1 MLWAPSFRVT
11 LPHEPWLPSVLG
23 ASFWV
28 TSRKNT
34 IITGHSDFTGA
45 TVSSQT
51 EDAPL
56 LLSISQ
62 NARADFYQGRYM
74 FSSAHWV
81 GLQLSGKQ

>member
-1 MLWAPSFRVT
+1 MLWAPSFGVIS
-11 LPHEPWLPSVLG
+11 PHEPRLASVLR

-34 IITGHSDFTGA
+34 IITGPSDFPGA

-51 EDAPL
+51 EV
-56 LLSISQ
+56 SISQ
-62 NARADFYQGRYM
+62 NARADFYQGYYM